1 MAETL
6 LVYFAPSLIG
16 LLFLSCEA
24 CSVLVLLFFF
34 RRSILGTTGEGRGG
48 EGESCQGRLFFSTFV
63 RL

>member
-48 EGESCQGRLFFSTFV
+48 GKLSGPAFFFYFC
-63 RL
+63 